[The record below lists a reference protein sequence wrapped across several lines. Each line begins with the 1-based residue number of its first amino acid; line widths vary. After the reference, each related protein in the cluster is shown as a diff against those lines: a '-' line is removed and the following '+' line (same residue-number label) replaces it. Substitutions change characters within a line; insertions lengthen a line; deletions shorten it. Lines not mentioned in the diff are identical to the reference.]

1 VPDVVRSDAHRVSIG
16 QFQDNVIQ
24 SVAGSQVESIVGP
37 SVTVSCHHH
46 QAVAEVGAGLVPTAH
61 AQDGLVEA
69 VEDPGRPFVIGV
81 QWHPEEGG
89 DPSLAIALVRAARF
103 TRTKRDRS

>member
-1 VPDVVRSDAHRVSIG
+1 
-16 QFQDNVIQ
+16 
-24 SVAGSQVESIVGP
+24 
-37 SVTVSCHHH
+37 
-46 QAVAEVGAGLVPTAH
+46 
-61 AQDGLVEA
+61 VEA